1 MLNISLGDV
10 EKGMKTYVTILAK
23 ATKLLRLAKNWLPR
37 VLGNPYKSEWLVFYI
52 EFNLQF

>member
-10 EKGMKTYVTILAK
+10 EKGMKSYVTILAK

-37 VLGNPYKSEWLVFYI
+37 VLGNPYKSEWLIFYI